1 VAALGLIT
9 GSREAAEDA
18 LQEAL
23 ARAWERSERG
33 EEIRS
38 LGAWATIVA
47 LNLARNSARRGRFDL
62 LLRGR
67 LRRLD
72 TVAAPTGDRVDLGR
86 ALAALPVRQREVTV
100 LRYYLDLDVRAIA
113 DSLGVHE
120 GDREDQPAP
129 GSPRARG
136 RARRRR
142 DRGGRTRWAWMNAS
156 RSSWTGSRPSGTRSI
171 CSRA

>member
-1 VAALGLIT
+1 VCRTGDGEEATTLDDQTIRAFLREEAPRLVAALGLIS

-38 LGAWATIVA
+38 LGAWVTTVA

-62 LLRGR
+62 
-67 LRRLD
+67 
-72 TVAAPTGDRVDLGR
+72 GR
-86 ALAALPVRQREVTV
+86 ALAALPLRQREVTV

-120 GDREDQPAP
+120 GTVKT
-129 GSPRARG
+129 SLH
-136 RARRRR
+136 RARRALAAELGADETEEVAHDGRR
-142 DRGGRTRWAWMNAS
+142 
-156 RSSWTGSRPSGTRSI
+156 
-171 CSRA
+171 